1 MQKIGDY
8 SILIKRGKSA
18 KYGESDI
25 QIIKSGQARGY
36 ETFDFF
42 NKYYVSN
49 NFVSDERNLVKGDLL
64 INSTG
69 VGTAGRVTLFNLEGS
84 YVVDSHITIVRLN
97 QNKLLPKFALY
108 ALVHIGF
115 KTIEQM
121 ATGQSGQIELAID
134 TIKNIK
140 IPLPSIEEQRMVVSK
155 IEKLEKEINKNQNE
169 LHSLMLSNDNYLE
182 KFLFR

>member
-1 MQKIGDY
+1 
-8 SILIKRGKSA
+8 
-18 KYGESDI
+18 
-25 QIIKSGQARGY
+25 
-36 ETFDFF
+36 
-42 NKYYVSN
+42 
-49 NFVSDERNLVKGDLL
+49 
-64 INSTG
+64 
-69 VGTAGRVTLFNLEGS
+69 
-84 YVVDSHITIVRLN
+84 
-97 QNKLLPKFALY
+97 
-108 ALVHIGF
+108 
-115 KTIEQM
+115 M